1 VVISAR
7 IGDQA
12 LHERMTIAP
21 YGETHFA
28 RIVALAADAII
39 CIDRSQRITLFNQG
53 AEKAFGYAPE
63 EVLGKPLDI
72 LIPKRFRRGHDAHVA
87 GFSAGPA
94 TARHMG
100 DRRAI
105 FALRK
110 SGEEFPAE
118 ATISKT
124 GGGGGEVM
132 TVILRDITQQSN
144 ARGELERMVAER
156 TQALEAEIVRREN
169 AQDQLVKVQRLEAFG
184 QLTGGVAHDF
194 NNLLTVI
201 GGNLELLRDRL
212 PGSVHAKPL
221 NRAVDA
227 VAMGAR
233 LTQRLLS
240 FARRSRLEPEVLDLN
255 GEVLALID
263 LLRRTLGESIT
274 ISSVLA
280 PDLWRVKADA
290 SQIENAI
297 LNLAIN
303 ARDAM
308 PDGGRLIIETANAA
322 VSDGFPKSSQGEAVA
337 PGDYVRITI
346 SDTGTGMAPDV
357 LARAFEP
364 FFTTKEPGRGTGLG
378 LASIYG
384 FVRQSGGHAAIYSE
398 PGRGTTVSV
407 YLPRSAAEHGEPS
420 AASDLSGLPAAPG
433 GRILVAEDNPEVRET
448 TIDRLESLGFEVT
461 ACGSAA
467 AAMDLISGGG
477 DFDLV
482 FSDVVM
488 PGGKS
493 GLDLAAWIRERKP
506 ELPVLLTSGFTE
518 ELIRAE
524 AGADPPPV
532 LRKPYGSAE
541 LAAAVLKLLKRP

>member
-1 VVISAR
+1 MTSAAY
-7 IGDQA
+7 D
-12 LHERMTIAP
+12 ER
-21 YGETHFA
+21 HFA

-39 CIDRSQRITLFNQG
+39 CVDQAQTITLFNHG
-53 AEKAFGYAPE
+53 AEKAFGYAPD
-63 EVLGKPLDI
+63 EVLGKPLYI
-72 LIPKRFRRGHDAHVA
+72 LIPKRFRQGHDAHVR
-87 GFSAGPA
+87 GFSSGPA
-94 TARHMG
+94 VARHMG

-110 SGEEFPAE
+110 NGEEFPAE

-124 GGGGGEVM
+124 GGGDDAVM
-132 TVILRDITQQSN
+132 TVILRDITQQMN
-144 ARGELERMVAER
+144 IRDRLERMVAER
-156 TQALEAEIVRREN
+156 TEELETEILRREQ
-169 AQDQLVKVQRLEAFG
+169 AQEQLIKVQRLEAFG

-201 GGNLELLRDRL
+201 GGNLELLQERL
-212 PGSVHAKPL
+212 PDGTHTKPL
-221 NRAVDA
+221 NRAIDA

-255 GEVLALID
+255 SEVLAIID

-280 PDLWRVKADA
+280 PHLWQVKADA

-308 PDGGRLIIETANAA
+308 PDGGRLIIETAN
-322 VSDGFPKSSQGEAVA
+322 VVVDESFPKSDQGETFA
-337 PGDYVRITI
+337 PGEYVGISI
-346 SDTGTGMAPDV
+346 SDTGSGMQPEV

-364 FFTTKEPGRGTGLG
+364 FFTTKEPGKGTGLG

-384 FVRQSGGHAAIYSE
+384 FARQSGGYATMYSE
-398 PGRGTTVSV
+398 PGKGTTVNV
-407 YLPRSAAEHGEPS
+407 YLPRSIMEASGKPTEPPT
-420 AASDLSGLPAAPG
+420 AQAPVVTRR
-433 GRILVAEDNPEVRET
+433 RILVVEDNLGVRET
-448 TIDRLESLGFEVT
+448 TVDRLERLGYEVT
-461 ACGSAA
+461 ACADA
-467 AAMDLISGGG
+467 DAAMNVLASTHE
-477 DFDLV
+477 FALV

-493 GLDLAAWIRERKP
+493 GLDLAQWIKARQP
-506 ELPVLLTSGFTE
+506 GLPVLLTSGFTE
-518 ELIRAE
+518 ELIRSE
-524 AGADPPPV
+524 AGSDPPPV
-532 LRKPYGSAE
+532 LRKPYATAD
-541 LAAAVLKLLKRP
+541 LAAALLRLLEPG

>member
-1 VVISAR
+1 
-7 IGDQA
+7 
-12 LHERMTIAP
+12 MTRAP
-21 YGETHFA
+21 FGKSHFA
-28 RIVALAADAII
+28 SIVALAADAII
-39 CIDRSQRITLFNQG
+39 CIDRAQRITLFNRG
-53 AEKAFGYAPE
+53 AEATFGYAAD
-63 EVLGKPLDI
+63 EVLGRKLDV
-72 LIPKRFRRGHDAHVA
+72 LIPDRFRAGHDDHVA
-87 GFSAGPA
+87 RFSSGPPK
-94 TARHMG
+94 ARLMG
-100 DRRAI
+100 ERQAI
-105 FALRK
+105 YALRK
-110 SGEEFPAE
+110 NGEEFPAE

-124 GGGGGEVM
+124 GSGDDAVM
-132 TVILRDITQQSN
+132 TVILRDITQQTN
-144 ARGELERMVAER
+144 VREQLERMVAER
-156 TQALEAEIVRREN
+156 TQELEAEIMRREQ

-201 GGNLELLRDRL
+201 GGNLELLRERL
-212 PGSVHAKPL
+212 PEGAHAKPL
-221 NRAVDA
+221 NRAIDA

-255 GEVLALID
+255 TEVLAMID

-280 PDLWRVKADA
+280 PELWRVKADA

-308 PDGGRLIIETANAA
+308 PGGGRLIIETANVVVDAR
-322 VSDGFPKSSQGEAVA
+322 FPRSSQGEAFA

-346 SDTGTGMAPDV
+346 SDTGSGMTPDV

-364 FFTTKEPGRGTGLG
+364 FFTTKEPGKGTGLG

-384 FVRQSGGHAAIYSE
+384 FVRQSGGHVTIYSE

-407 YLPRSAAEHGEPS
+407 YLPRAAAKVEAASTPAPAGGPS
-420 AASDLSGLPAAPG
+420 AAAG
-433 GRILVAEDNPEVRET
+433 GRILVVEDNPDVRET
-448 TIDRLESLGFEVT
+448 TIDQLLHLGYEVT

-467 AAMDLISGGG
+467 EAMSILESGG
-477 DFDLV
+477 DFALV

-493 GLDLAAWIRERKP
+493 GLDLANWIRERRP
-506 ELPVLLTSGFTE
+506 GLPVLLTSGFTE
-518 ELIRAE
+518 ELIRTE
-524 AGADPPPV
+524 AGAEPPPV
-532 LRKPYGSAE
+532 LRKPYGASE
-541 LAAAVLKLLKRP
+541 LATAVQKLVKHP